1 MAVARP
7 LLQPPEEF
15 MFIVLITV
23 DCPCIGGVKG
33 MIVLM
38 QQGA

>member
-1 MAVARP
+1 MGGARP

-15 MFIVLITV
+15 ILIVLMNVNRPYTDV
-23 DCPCIGGVKG
+23 VKA

>member
-1 MAVARP
+1 MGGARP

-15 MFIVLITV
+15 IPIVLIDV
-23 DCPCIGGVKG
+23 NRRCIDVVKG

-38 QQGA
+38 QQGT